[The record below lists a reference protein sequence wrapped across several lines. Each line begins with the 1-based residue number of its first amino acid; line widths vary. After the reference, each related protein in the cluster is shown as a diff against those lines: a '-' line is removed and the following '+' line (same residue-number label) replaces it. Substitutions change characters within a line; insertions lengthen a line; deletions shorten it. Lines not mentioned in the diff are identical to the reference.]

1 VSADPAAAS
10 ARKLRQHW
18 WAWAV
23 VGVAAVVLL
32 VVGAHTTP
40 TTGYSEDRLV
50 AVAGQMKCLAC
61 SGESVANSQ
70 ADLAIQMR
78 RVIGTQMRQGKT
90 DDEILSYF
98 AARYGAKVLLTPSAS
113 GLVSLVWVIPVVVGA
128 IALAGL
134 GLAFG
139 HWRRLAIDGPTATDA
154 DRDLVA
160 KARQRST

>member
-1 VSADPAAAS
+1 MTRAT
-10 ARKLRQHW
+10 RQHG

-23 VGVAAVVLL
+23 LGVAVVVLI

-50 AVAGQMKCLAC
+50 GVAGQMKCLAC

-70 ADLAIQMR
+70 APLAIQMR
-78 RVIGTQMRQGKT
+78 RVIGTQMKQGKT

-113 GLVSLVWVIPVVVGA
+113 GLVSLVWVIPVVVAAAA
-128 IALAGL
+128 IAGLA
-134 GLAFG
+134 LAFG
-139 HWRRLAIDGPTATDA
+139 RWRRMASEGPVATPA
-154 DRDLVA
+154 DRDLVE
-160 KARQRST
+160 RVRRGRT